1 MYYVMSFYCKLKTK
15 TKTVIA
21 KQSSKKKTKQQPK
34 MGLLSDTPL
43 LKNLQS
49 LAVEKSRKV
58 FFLLY
63 FGSIIFSIILSHNY
77 YSNPN
82 YFSENALMAG
92 IAKTSITHGII
103 HETDRLNKIL
113 AEIPKVDQKDNLIQ
127 TVKTHLQ
134 SNIKNLVIDQP
145 DENSL
150 IAVLPTK
157 RASSE
162 ESFILHV
169 PWSLYQEH
177 IEELAPENTSYNSGL
192 GLLLSLIEEYSQQ
205 NFWSKG

>member
-1 MYYVMSFYCKLKTK
+1 
-15 TKTVIA
+15 
-21 KQSSKKKTKQQPK
+21 

-92 IAKTSITHGII
+92 IAKTSITHGLI
-103 HETDRLNKIL
+103 HETDRLNKVL
-113 AEIPKVDQKDNLIQ
+113 AETEQKNNLIQ

-134 SNIKNLVIDQP
+134 SNKNLIISQP

-169 PWSLYQEH
+169 PWTLYQER

-192 GLLLSLIEEYSQQ
+192 GLLLSLIDEYSQQ